1 MTGSNVV
8 KLGIAF
14 LMYFIV
20 QVFVLKD
27 LVLFG
32 DAFCFL
38 YVYAILLMPI
48 EVRSIPIM
56 LLAFVMGI
64 LIDVFYDTPGMHTGS
79 IVLLAFLR
87 NPWIKVNTP
96 RGGYDENVPPI
107 LPNMGLAWSTAY
119 TFPLI
124 LLHHAC
130 FFYLDF
136 LGTSVS
142 PSIVIRILGSVL
154 FTFVMGNVVQLLL
167 YTKKKGI

>member
-1 MTGSNVV
+1 MTGSNLVR
-8 KLGIAF
+8 LGFAF
-14 LMYFIV
+14 IMYLII

-38 YVYAILLMPI
+38 YVYAILLMPLEI
-48 EVRSIPIM
+48 KPIPLM
-56 LLAFVMGI
+56 LLGFFMG
-64 LIDVFYDTPGMHTGS
+64 LSIDVFYDTPGMHVGS
-79 IVLLAFLR
+79 TVLLAFLR

-96 RGGYDENVPPI
+96 RGGYDDNVPPT
-107 LPNMGLAWSTAY
+107 LLNMGLAWSTVY
-119 TFPLI
+119 SLPLI
-124 LLHHAC
+124 LIHHAC

-136 LGTSVS
+136 LGTSIS

-154 FTFVMGNVVQLLL
+154 FTYVLGAMVQVLF